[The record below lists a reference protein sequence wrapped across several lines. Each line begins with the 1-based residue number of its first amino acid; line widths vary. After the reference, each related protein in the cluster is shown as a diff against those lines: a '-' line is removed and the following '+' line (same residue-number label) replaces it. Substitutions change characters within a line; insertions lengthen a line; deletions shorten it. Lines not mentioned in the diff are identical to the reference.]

1 MTGGRSP
8 HAGGRPARPWDT
20 LSARFFVVMAVAL
33 ILSKVFAVAIVQ
45 VDMERIASW
54 SLRHA
59 QAEDARRTLAAA
71 PATGAW
77 DLSSAQKPPVGAAWS
92 TPTPFSGRDV
102 RVDERLSARLSAEAG
117 TRVQAA
123 WAKPQPPDGIP
134 EGNARPPFK
143 AVFSTLVVSMPA
155 ADGSWTNLA
164 MTPRMALWPPPLP
177 LLISLVLSLVF
188 IAIAG
193 AVGGRRVAQPFRALA
208 RGADRLASGERHE
221 PLSISGPSDVRR
233 AQDAF
238 NAMAARVEATLA
250 AQSDLLQAIGH
261 DLRTPLTALRVRAAL
276 LDDADERGRIDRALD
291 ELDRLTEA
299 ALAAAAGAAPT
310 EPSRVTDVGALA
322 EAVCED
328 FQDAG
333 HDVRMGAVADDALVR
348 GWPED
353 LSRAVRNLVEN
364 AVRYG
369 ERARVSVA
377 LEDGACV
384 IAVDDDGPGIP
395 NAELERVLQP
405 LVRLEPSRN
414 AETGGHG
421 LGLHIAA
428 SVMRAHS
435 GALTLEN
442 RDGGGLTAR
451 LTAPAARP

>member
-1 MTGGRSP
+1 MTQGSR

-20 LSARFFVVMAVAL
+20 LSARFILVMMAAL

-45 VDMERIASW
+45 VDLPRIMAW
-54 SLRHA
+54 NVRHA
-59 QAEDARRTLAAA
+59 QVEDARRTMTGLGERGVADAAA
-71 PATGAW
+71 FSG
-77 DLSSAQKPPVGAAWS
+77 PPVSGAWS
-92 TPTPFSGRDV
+92 TPVPFTGVNAQTDPQ
-102 RVDERLSARLSAEAG
+102 LSARLSEIAG
-117 TRVQAA
+117 AQVRAA
-123 WAKPQPPDGIP
+123 WAPPQPPDGFP
-134 EGNARPPFK
+134 EDGARPPFK
-143 AVFSTLVVSMPA
+143 TVFATLVVSVRAP
-155 ADGSWTNLA
+155 DGAWVNLA
-164 MTPRMALWPPPLP
+164 MTPRMAFWPPPLP
-177 LLISLVLSLVF
+177 LVISIVASLAF
-188 IAIAG
+188 IAAAG

-221 PLSISGPSDVRR
+221 ALSISGPSDVRR

-333 HDVRMGAVADDALVR
+333 HDVRVGAVADDALVR

-395 NAELERVLQP
+395 DAELERVLQP
-405 LVRLEPSRN
+405 LVRLEPSRS